1 MEEHAMIAGRNLSMS
16 EIVAC
21 AALAIVTAM
30 MTTLI
35 FVNVLFSAPM
45 VA

>member
-1 MEEHAMIAGRNLSMS
+1 MFYGSSLSKS

-21 AALAIVTAM
+21 AALAIVTATT
-30 MTTLI
+30 TTLI
-35 FVNVLFSAPM
+35 FVNVLFSAPI

>member
-1 MEEHAMIAGRNLSMS
+1 MEEHAMFTGSNLSMS

-35 FVNVLFSAPM
+35 FVDVLFSAPM